1 MPLKWGHLFTDPLF
15 NSWDF
20 LKCSFM
26 RIVSVVQSL
35 HCSRT
40 YFPLTWSSMSH
51 WILYC
56 FSSLFNCWIYFVN
69 SHPFAYFMW
78 LKPSLCVVYLSLN
91 VVAVHPIYS
100 FVMSSEVT
108 FALYT
113 MLLFKHWLLIGHSS
127 FLLQL
132 HSLSCSVLL
141 SSSSVF
147 IIRDLLWVLIFAEMF
162 FVQQ

>member
-1 MPLKWGHLFTDPLF
+1 MNGRQQFIWLGCLDPLRAWVTPNQAPQRCCGDCAYNLLMLSRYMPLKWGHLFTDPLF

-91 VVAVHPIYS
+91 VVAVYPMYS
-100 FVMSSEVT
+100 S
-108 FALYT
+108 
-113 MLLFKHWLLIGHSS
+113 
-127 FLLQL
+127 
-132 HSLSCSVLL
+132 
-141 SSSSVF
+141 
-147 IIRDLLWVLIFAEMF
+147 
-162 FVQQ
+162 